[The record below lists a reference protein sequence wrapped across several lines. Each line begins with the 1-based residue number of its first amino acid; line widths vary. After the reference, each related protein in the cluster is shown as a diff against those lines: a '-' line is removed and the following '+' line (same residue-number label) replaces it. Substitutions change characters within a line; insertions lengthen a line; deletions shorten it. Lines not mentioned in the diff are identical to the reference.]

1 VRARLCLRLQQVA
14 TLEKSHL
21 DFFLNQLNV
30 DRRMRDM
37 TRVWIMTLEQIQAAF
52 DIAQDSIDD
61 PSAKGL
67 MEACG
72 KESTQLSIIET
83 KESTQLSIIETHEA
97 ATG

>member
-1 VRARLCLRLQQVA
+1 
-14 TLEKSHL
+14 
-21 DFFLNQLNV
+21 
-30 DRRMRDM
+30 M

-83 KESTQLSIIETHEA
+83 KESTQLSIIETKESTQLSIIETKESTQLSIIETHEA

>member
-1 VRARLCLRLQQVA
+1 VFVCVRARLCLRLQQVA
-14 TLEKSHL
+14 SLEKSHL
-21 DFFLNQLNV
+21 DFFLSQLNV

-52 DIAQDSIDD
+52 DIAQDFIDD

-72 KESTQLSIIET
+72 KESSQLTIIET
-83 KESTQLSIIETHEA
+83 DEA
-97 ATG
+97 ARG